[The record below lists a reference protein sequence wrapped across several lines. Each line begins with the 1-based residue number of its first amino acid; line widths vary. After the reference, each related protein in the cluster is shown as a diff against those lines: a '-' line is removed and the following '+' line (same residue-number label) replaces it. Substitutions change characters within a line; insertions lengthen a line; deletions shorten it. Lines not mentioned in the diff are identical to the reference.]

1 MQRWWP
7 APLPW
12 TQQTLSMSIMVA
24 RSALSQTAMMAL
36 TDGGKGAKGDQAA
49 AGSEGGHIQ
58 QGLPQG
64 VVDLEVASPLAR
76 GQSGWAFGVRWDCVA
91 VGRCLSF
98 GARNPPRIICKN
110 APIESF
116 ANTSLYC

>member
-1 MQRWWP
+1 
-7 APLPW
+7 
-12 TQQTLSMSIMVA
+12 
-24 RSALSQTAMMAL
+24 MAL
-36 TDGGKGAKGDQAA
+36 TGGGKGAKGVQAA

-91 VGRCLSF
+91 IGRCLSF

-116 ANTSLYC
+116 EIHHFTADC